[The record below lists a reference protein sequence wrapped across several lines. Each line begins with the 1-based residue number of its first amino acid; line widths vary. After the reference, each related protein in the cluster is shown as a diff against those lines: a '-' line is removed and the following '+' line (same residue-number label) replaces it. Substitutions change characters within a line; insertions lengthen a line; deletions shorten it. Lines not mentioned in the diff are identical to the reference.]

1 MNLTPMK
8 LLICW
13 ECRQRT
19 LKSKDSRSS
28 KKTGKVRI
36 AKAGLWR
43 LHAKDRE
50 PEDMDGQIE
59 ELLSQA
65 TPDLKIWQDL
75 AKRYHI
81 DLFCG
86 LFFRLQQ

>member
-1 MNLTPMK
+1 
-8 LLICW
+8 
-13 ECRQRT
+13 
-19 LKSKDSRSS
+19 
-28 KKTGKVRI
+28 
-36 AKAGLWR
+36 
-43 LHAKDRE
+43 
-50 PEDMDGQIE
+50 MDGQIE

-86 LFFRLQQ
+86 LFLGCSNEGMTLSPQSLLALGERGIDLDLDIYSGDEDRRRTFKTSQRPKRVSIFIH